1 MFLKKQNSI
10 FSASFVYI
18 LTCTYFAATRTTVM
32 KINVIQVIEREK
44 IGVRKAVP
52 LSPTNLLSELKKDT
66 NIIMLY
72 SVTCNEVNLI
82 LKIYMNVYPYYFSN
96 VIPLYEVH
104 KYNYTKPRYCIRHT
118 IGDFILQS
126 FCLGARFVRVLVF
139 RFACN
144 TNRL

>member
-1 MFLKKQNSI
+1 MFLKKKLDFFSI
-10 FSASFVYI
+10 VRIHTHMYLLCCYKNYCHENQCYSSD
-18 LTCTYFAATRTTVM
+18 
-32 KINVIQVIEREK
+32 REKK
-44 IGVRKAVP
+44 IGVRKAAP

-82 LKIYMNVYPYYFSN
+82 LKIYMHVYPYYFSN
-96 VIPLYEVH
+96 IIPLYEVH

-118 IGDFILQS
+118 IGDFIHQS

-139 RFACN
+139 RFACKN
-144 TNRL
+144 